1 MMEFL
6 SATGMLR
13 HGERMRRP
21 NLGLVAVLAILAAT
35 IPADA
40 KKNERKAPE
49 LKRWIDGP
57 IRYIA
62 EKPEVETFR
71 SLKADDDRIL
81 FVERFWARRDPHPET
96 MTNEFRQLFWERVRE
111 ANDSFLD
118 SGVEGWR
125 TDRGKIHIL
134 YGPPNEIQDD
144 VHYRADDPTSI
155 GGIIR
160 WVYDGRVGGRRDV
173 NPVTV
178 VPFVR
183 GRGGEYKVS
192 YDPKLSS
199 VFFNPRKMEAEG
211 TDPVERWME
220 VVGMPGR
227 TEMSVMLDLGK
238 LQEVPPQAQ
247 LLLERVET
255 REAYLTHDV
264 AARVNR
270 FGHPEHRG
278 EWLVSL
284 TVDVSY
290 TAGRDNP
297 AVIARFRPLSD
308 IETGDG
314 SSRSQRVLDEALF
327 KVVEKDEQRFAQAR
341 ILLPPDEYELT
352 ILVADPDTA
361 KTGLL
366 RRELRLGPLSDRFR
380 FSDVVL
386 AEDLESLRY
395 RALTSY
401 DEPYTLGPFRVV
413 PRFSSDYVPG
423 DTVRLFYEV
432 YEAALPL
439 AVSYQVQGRE
449 DDGRWIDL
457 GLAAETAQE
466 HHSQAWALPTTESW
480 PVGQY
485 RVRVEVSD
493 ADGKLIST
501 NVPFAL
507 AAATQSADEDGL
519 ERDK

>member
-1 MMEFL
+1 
-6 SATGMLR
+6 
-13 HGERMRRP
+13 MRRS
-21 NLGLVAVLAILAAT
+21 NLGLLAGLTVLAML

-40 KKNERKAPE
+40 RKKTPKAPE
-49 LKRWIDGP
+49 LKQWIDGP
-57 IRYIA
+57 IRYLT
-62 EKPEVETFR
+62 EKHETKTFR
-71 SLKADDDRIL
+71 SLETDGDRFL
-81 FVERFWARRDPHPET
+81 FIERFWARRDPHPET
-96 MTNEFRQLFWERVRE
+96 ITNEYRQIFWERVRE
-111 ANDSFLD
+111 ANELFIDSAGD
-118 SGVEGWR
+118 GWH

-134 YGPPNEIQDD
+134 YGPPTEIQDD
-144 VHYRADDPTSI
+144 VNFRTDDPTST

-160 WVYDGRVGGRRDV
+160 WIYESRAGGRMDV
-173 NPVTV
+173 DPITV

-183 GRGGEYKVS
+183 GRGGAYKVS
-192 YDPKLSS
+192 YDPKLAS
-199 VFFNPRKMEAEG
+199 VFFNPRAMQAEG

-227 TEMSVMLDLGK
+227 SEMSVMLDLGK

-255 REAYLTHDV
+255 REAFLTHDV
-264 AARVNR
+264 SARVDR

-290 TAGRDNP
+290 TMDRDQP
-297 AVIARFRPLSD
+297 AIIARFRPLD
-308 IETGDG
+308 DLRPGDG
-314 SSRSQRVLDEALF
+314 ASDSQRVLDESLF
-327 KVVEKDEQRFAQAR
+327 KINEKDGYRLAQAR
-341 ILLPPDEYELT
+341 ILLPPGEYELT

-380 FSDVVL
+380 FSDIVL
-386 AEDLESLRY
+386 AQDLESLRY

-401 DEPYTLGPFRVV
+401 DEPYTIGPFRVV
-413 PRFSSDYVPG
+413 PRFSSAYRPG
-423 DTVRLFYEV
+423 DTVQLFYEV

-449 DDGRWIDL
+449 DDGRWVDL
-457 GLAAETAQE
+457 GDAAETAQE
-466 HHSQAWALPTTESW
+466 HRSQAWALPTNEHW
-480 PVGQY
+480 PLGQY
-485 RVRVEVSD
+485 RVHVEVSD

-501 NVPFAL
+501 NVPFELTAGI
-507 AAATQSADEDGL
+507 QSAGEDAL

>member
-1 MMEFL
+1 MM
-6 SATGMLR
+6 
-13 HGERMRRP
+13 
-21 NLGLVAVLAILAAT
+21 VLLAALS
-35 IPADA
+35 PADA
-40 KKNERKAPE
+40 KKNKQKTPE

-62 EKPEVETFR
+62 EKREAEAFQ
-71 SLKADDDRIL
+71 SLKTDEDRIL
-81 FVERFWARRDPHPET
+81 FVESFWARRDPHPET
-96 MTNEFRQLFWERVRE
+96 LTNEYRQIFWERVRE
-111 ANDSFLD
+111 SNEMFLD
-118 SGVEGWR
+118 SPGDGWH

-134 YGPPNEIQDD
+134 YGPPNEIQED
-144 VHYRADDPTSI
+144 VNYRADSATST

-160 WVYDGRVGGRRDV
+160 WVYEGRAGGRRDV
-173 NPVTV
+173 NPITV

-183 GRGGEYKVS
+183 VTGGQYKVS

-199 VFFNPRKMEAEG
+199 VFFNPRSMQAEG
-211 TDPVERWME
+211 SDPVERWME

-227 TEMSVMLDLGK
+227 SEMSVMLDLGK
-238 LQEVPPQAQ
+238 MQEVPPQAQ

-255 REAYLTHDV
+255 REAYLTHEV
-264 AARVNR
+264 SVRVDR

-290 TAGRDNP
+290 TVGTDHP
-297 AVIARFRPLSD
+297 AVIARFRPLD
-308 IETGDG
+308 DLMGDG
-314 SSRSQRVLDEALF
+314 ASETQRVLDETLF
-327 KVVEKDEQRFAQAR
+327 KVHERDGYRFAQAR
-341 ILLPPDEYELT
+341 VVLPPGEYELT

-386 AEDLESLRY
+386 AHDLESLRY

-401 DEPYTLGPFRVV
+401 DEPYTIGPFRVV
-413 PRFSSDYVPG
+413 PRFSSDYNPG
-423 DTVRLFYEV
+423 DTVELFYEV

-449 DDGRWIDL
+449 DDGSWVDL
-457 GLAAETAQE
+457 GLAAEAEQE
-466 HHSQAWALPTTESW
+466 HHSQAWALPTSENW
-480 PVGQY
+480 PLGQY

-493 ADGKLIST
+493 SDGKLIST
-501 NVPFAL
+501 NVPFELTADI
-507 AAATQSADEDGL
+507 QSVVEDAS
-519 ERDK
+519 ERDR

>member
-1 MMEFL
+1 
-6 SATGMLR
+6 
-13 HGERMRRP
+13 MRRP
-21 NLGLVAVLAILAAT
+21 KLVLLAALAILAVW

-40 KKNERKAPE
+40 KKKGPKPPE
-49 LKRWIDGP
+49 LKSWIDGP

-62 EKPEVETFR
+62 EKPEMEAFR
-71 SLKADDDRIL
+71 SLKTDDDRIL
-81 FVERFWARRDPHPET
+81 FIEHFWARRDPHAET
-96 MTNEFRQLFWERVRE
+96 MTNEYRQLFWERVRE
-111 ANDSFLD
+111 ANELFLD
-118 SGVEGWR
+118 SPAEGWH

-134 YGPPNEIQDD
+134 YGPPTEIQDD
-144 VHYRADDPTSI
+144 VNFRADAPTSI

-160 WVYDGRVGGRRDV
+160 WIYEGRPGGRVDV
-173 NPVTV
+173 APITV

-199 VFFNPRKMEAEG
+199 VFFNPRAMQAKG
-211 TDPVERWME
+211 SDPVERWMD

-247 LLLERVET
+247 LLLERIET
-255 REAYLTHDV
+255 REAYVTHDV
-264 AARVNR
+264 SARVDR
-270 FGHPEHRG
+270 FGHPDHRG

-284 TVDVSY
+284 TVDVSH
-290 TAGRDNP
+290 TATRDHP
-297 AVIARFRPLSD
+297 AVIARFRPLADLSM
-308 IETGDG
+308 GDG
-314 SSRSQRVLDEALF
+314 ASNSQRVLDEAVF
-327 KVVEKDEQRFAQAR
+327 KINEQDGYRVAQAR
-341 ILLPPDEYELT
+341 ILLPPGEYELT

-386 AEDLESLRY
+386 AHDLESLRY

-401 DEPYTLGPFRVV
+401 DEPYTIGPFRVV
-413 PRFSSDYVPG
+413 PRFSSNYRPG
-423 DTVRLFYEV
+423 DTIQLFYEV
-432 YEAALPL
+432 YEGALPL

-449 DDGRWIDL
+449 DDGRWVDL
-457 GLAAETAQE
+457 GFAAEAPQE
-466 HHSQAWALPTTESW
+466 HHSQAWALPTTEHW
-480 PVGQY
+480 PLGEY

-501 NVPFAL
+501 NVPFELIAEI
-507 AAATQSADEDGL
+507 QSAEEDGSV
-519 ERDK
+519 RDK